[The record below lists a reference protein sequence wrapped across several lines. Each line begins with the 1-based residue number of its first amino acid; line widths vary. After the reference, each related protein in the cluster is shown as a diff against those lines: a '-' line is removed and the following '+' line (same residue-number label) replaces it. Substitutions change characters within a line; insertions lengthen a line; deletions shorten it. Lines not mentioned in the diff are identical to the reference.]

1 MALAF
6 AMLVAACAAEP
17 TPGRVEIV
25 EGYAGLVAADEP
37 RAAVIGRDVL
47 GRNGTAADAA
57 VAMGLAM
64 TASYPSRVG
73 LGGGGL
79 CVVYD
84 GPNLTGSSISF
95 LPEEG
100 ASGAIA
106 PRLARGL
113 ALLHARFGSLRWEL
127 VVSPAENLAR
137 QGSPASRA
145 LVEDVQLAGNHLSQ
159 DPSLYNA
166 FYRDGVVLEI
176 GDRVVMPELAAALSG
191 LRSRGVAY
199 MTTGAFADRLI
210 AASRAAGAPLSRDQ
224 LRSSLPQEAPARE
237 IPFGN
242 DVILLPAEGDVGA
255 RLASLLSGQSTSGA
269 GAQGV
274 PAASFLVADRFGYA
288 IGCSFTQNGLFGAGH
303 TLGDTGVIMAAPSPA
318 GGFGT
323 SLAAALIANKNI
335 NRVRYGVAASGH
347 DAPAAAAEVLTR
359 LADQGQA
366 ASAAVAAPRSG
377 GAEEAWVS
385 AFQCPSGTVSGAGVS
400 CSAAADPRGRG
411 LAEIAN

>member
-1 MALAF
+1 MSVTPCAQAGAERSTPATVDNNQPRARMKLRRCNGKALLTQEVKVTARRNQQKWRGGIMAFFL
-6 AMLVAACAAEP
+6 AMLLTACAGEP

-191 LRSRGVAY
+191 LG
-199 MTTGAFADRLI
+199 
-210 AASRAAGAPLSRDQ
+210 
-224 LRSSLPQEAPARE
+224 
-237 IPFGN
+237 
-242 DVILLPAEGDVGA
+242 
-255 RLASLLSGQSTSGA
+255 
-269 GAQGV
+269 
-274 PAASFLVADRFGYA
+274 
-288 IGCSFTQNGLFGAGH
+288 
-303 TLGDTGVIMAAPSPA
+303 
-318 GGFGT
+318 
-323 SLAAALIANKNI
+323 
-335 NRVRYGVAASGH
+335 
-347 DAPAAAAEVLTR
+347 
-359 LADQGQA
+359 
-366 ASAAVAAPRSG
+366 
-377 GAEEAWVS
+377 
-385 AFQCPSGTVSGAGVS
+385 
-400 CSAAADPRGRG
+400 
-411 LAEIAN
+411 